1 MNPPPPLSFFLIRTV
16 SCWWAVPTP
25 TLDPTVYPLKW
36 SIDNPSPL
44 HSTPLLHQGC
54 VDEAAA
60 SAAAPAAA
68 KLVGTEPQDLCLVLD
83 LSQLPYSSLFMK
95 KWS

>member
-1 MNPPPPLSFFLIRTV
+1 MNPPPLSSLFVLFPVDEPFQRQLWILQYTPSSDQLII
-16 SCWWAVPTP
+16 PP
-25 TLDPTVYPLKW
+25 
-36 SIDNPSPL
+36 

-95 KWS
+95 K